1 VPSGAMGCGAS
12 QRVEELQPRD
22 GAAAPRA
29 TGTSTSSRRVRHR
42 PTAERNGTR
51 APSVMVRPHGLTA
64 TREASNAFC
73 FECGIFCNL
82 NREAPECPQ
91 CGGAFVQ
98 FLHPVESNWISADD
112 PGAQDFAFDDQLEN
126 SISVSLA
133 ETPVPKKP
141 TKKSFLE
148 TLQSVQLDQHEVDAR
163 SRSRQGEVSTD
174 PKSNCSICRELFAVG
189 DEIHQ
194 LPCHHEFHACCIQ
207 LWLQGSNTCPI
218 CRLQLPEAD
227 AEELESKNSPTS
239 LEEPDKDELD
249 KELLDELVEPL
260 GEPRDEIPEES
271 CEHSILDEGIAG
283 LSEEEEVAWPH
294 LPGALDVEAEGP
306 SHRDVEVNP
315 VALNSAECC

>member
-1 VPSGAMGCGAS
+1 MGCGAS
-12 QRVEELQPRD
+12 QRVEEVHQRD

-29 TGTSTSSRRVRHR
+29 TGSSTSSRRVRHR
-42 PTAERNGTR
+42 PTAERNGSR
-51 APSVMVRPHGLTA
+51 APGVLVVRPHALTA
-64 TREASNAFC
+64 NREASNAFC

-163 SRSRQGEVSTD
+163 SQSRQGVVSTD
-174 PKSNCSICRELFAVG
+174 PKSNCSLS
-189 DEIHQ
+189 
-194 LPCHHEFHACCIQ
+194 EFHIQ
-207 LWLQGSNTCPI
+207 RTQHKCVFH
-218 CRLQLPEAD
+218 
-227 AEELESKNSPTS
+227 SKAS
-239 LEEPDKDELD
+239 
-249 KELLDELVEPL
+249 
-260 GEPRDEIPEES
+260 
-271 CEHSILDEGIAG
+271 
-283 LSEEEEVAWPH
+283 
-294 LPGALDVEAEGP
+294 
-306 SHRDVEVNP
+306 
-315 VALNSAECC
+315 

>member
-1 VPSGAMGCGAS
+1 MPSGAMGCGAS

-22 GAAAPRA
+22 GAAAPCA

-98 FLHPVESNWISADD
+98 FLHAVESNWISADD

-174 PKSNCSICRELFAVG
+174 PKSNCSWSK
-189 DEIHQ
+189 
-194 LPCHHEFHACCIQ
+194 FHIQ
-207 LWLQGSNTCPI
+207 WIQHK
-218 CRLQLPEAD
+218 RVFH
-227 AEELESKNSPTS
+227 SKFDSS
-239 LEEPDKDELD
+239 FIE
-249 KELLDELVEPL
+249 
-260 GEPRDEIPEES
+260 
-271 CEHSILDEGIAG
+271 
-283 LSEEEEVAWPH
+283 
-294 LPGALDVEAEGP
+294 
-306 SHRDVEVNP
+306 
-315 VALNSAECC
+315 